1 MRATIHTMN
10 EFERFNKTP
19 IEKDE
24 TLKDENIPESP
35 VEKLYKTL
43 QEMPEDEAEV
53 FSKAGELEFEVV
65 SVVAEGLDKDE
76 EWKQTRLVPL
86 VLEITDV
93 VEKLKALSS
102 VHQNDAYGEIMKEQL
117 PILTKFLDDH
127 QLPVEVQHH

>member
-1 MRATIHTMN
+1 MN